1 MSAEP
6 HAANPVVKRPKLR
19 PKKCVKRTTKI
30 KLRQPMMGSNMGAPD
45 TVTGR
50 AATREKR
57 DIRMLSESPSSS
69 SAHSTL
75 LAINAEP
82 IEAMMPF
89 LR

>member
-1 MSAEP
+1 MSAGP

-30 KLRQPMMGSNMGAPD
+30 KLRQPVMGSNIPAAADAPD

-50 AATREKR
+50 AAPREKR

-75 LAINAEP
+75 LA
-82 IEAMMPF
+82 
-89 LR
+89 